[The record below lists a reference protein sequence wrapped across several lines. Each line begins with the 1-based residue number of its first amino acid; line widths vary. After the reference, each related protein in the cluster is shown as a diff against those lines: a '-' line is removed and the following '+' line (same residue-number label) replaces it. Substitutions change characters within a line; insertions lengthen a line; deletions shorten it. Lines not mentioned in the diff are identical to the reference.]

1 VLKAIVGFVDWKLP
15 MQQALDLPN
24 MIARGSGFYSEPAR
38 FAPGVVAG
46 LAAKGV
52 ALRAGGAEGSGLHG
66 VMKVKGG
73 YEGGADDRR
82 EGVAVGY

>member
-1 VLKAIVGFVDWKLP
+1 

-24 MIARGSGFYSEPAR
+24 LITRGPSFYSEPTR
-38 FAPGVVAG
+38 FAPGVVDG

-52 ALRAGGAEGSGLHG
+52 TLRAGGAEGSGLHG
-66 VMKVKGG
+66 VMKVPGG

>member
-1 VLKAIVGFVDWKLP
+1 

-24 MIARGSGFYSEPAR
+24 LVARGSGFYAEAAR
-38 FAPGVVAG
+38 FPPGVVTG

-52 ALRAGGAEGSGLHG
+52 TLRAGGAEGSGLHG
-66 VMKVKGG
+66 VMRVKDG